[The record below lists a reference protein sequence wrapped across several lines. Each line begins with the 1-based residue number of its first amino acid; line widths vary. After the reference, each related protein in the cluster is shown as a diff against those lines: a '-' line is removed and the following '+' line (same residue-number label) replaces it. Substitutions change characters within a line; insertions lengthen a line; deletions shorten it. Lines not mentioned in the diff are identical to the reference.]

1 MGIEVFYDI
10 HFLRLKSD
18 AYPIVKNYFA
28 KMDRQHGI
36 DFIRR
41 FRSDGEFA
49 KIQCSTNFSKK
60 KGLFLSLL
68 NVTVLFKTAEMNRYI
83 KLY

>member
-1 MGIEVFYDI
+1 
-10 HFLRLKSD
+10 
-18 AYPIVKNYFA
+18 
-28 KMDRQHGI
+28 MDRQHGI